1 MKERNKKPALVT
13 GLTATGDLHLGSYL
27 GTIKKWRSY
36 SDTHKCYFFI
46 ADMHAITT
54 PQDPKKMYDRCLDMA
69 ALFMSSGVDLDKN
82 ILFNQ
87 SQVPQHAELA
97 WVMSCVGTM
106 GELQRMT
113 QYKEKSANKKQNE
126 TLGLFAYPCLMAAD
140 ILLYNPQHVPV
151 GEDQKQHLELTR
163 NIAQRFNH
171 HFREVFTLPEPI
183 IPKIGAR
190 VMALG
195 DPQKKMSKSD
205 LNTGNTVYLLD
216 SPEAI
221 IKKIKR
227 AVTDSQATVAYD
239 KDRPGISNLVS
250 IYAALN
256 NKEIVQVVSDFSG
269 VGYGKFKADLADCLI
284 AEFQPIRQE
293 YLKIRD
299 DERYLQDRLEQGAQ
313 KAQEDARKTLAKVY
327 EAVGFIQKNG

>member
-1 MKERNKKPALVT
+1 MKGSSKKPALVT

-54 PQDPKKMYDRCLDMA
+54 PQDPKKIHARCLDMA
-69 ALFMSSGVDLDKN
+69 ALFMSSGVDLEKN
-82 ILFNQ
+82 VLFNQ

-97 WVMSCVGTM
+97 WVMSCMGTM

-140 ILLYNPQHVPV
+140 ILLYNPKHVPV

-205 LNTGNTVYLLD
+205 LNAANTIYLLD
-216 SPEAI
+216 PPEAI

-227 AVTDSQATVAYD
+227 AVTDSQATVAHD

-250 IYAALN
+250 IYAAIN
-256 NKEIVQVVSDFSG
+256 NQEIEQVVSNFAG
-269 VGYGKFKADLADCLI
+269 MGYGKFKTDLADCLI
-284 AEFQPIRQE
+284 AEFQPIREE
-293 YLKIRD
+293 YLKIRN
-299 DERYLQDRLEQGAQ
+299 DERYLQDRLADGAQ
-313 KAQEDARKTLAKVY
+313 KAQEEARKTLAKVY
-327 EAVGFIQKNG
+327 EAIGFIQKNG